1 MSNIVNKDFKTTVS
15 VRVKDG
21 TRTFV
26 WPFKN
31 EIEHNGNAS
40 DPALVIRILEEA
52 MAQVKSEA
60 SQTTLPEV
68 DKPDLAPK
76 KITGEKKPET
86 PKK

>member
-1 MSNIVNKDFKTTVS
+1 MSNIFNKDFKTTVS

-40 DPALVIRILEEA
+40 DPVLVIRILEEA

-60 SQTTLPEV
+60 SQTTLPDEN
-68 DKPDLAPK
+68 KPDLAPK
-76 KITGEKKPET
+76 KIAGKKKPEAS
-86 PKK
+86 KK